1 MLDKKEI
8 RQEIVNYL
16 CGEEGLKDEFID
28 LLKSGGLSEDDGYEI
43 KEKLL
48 NEIDSSKDLNL
59 VFVTS
64 FDRDFPSDKLEEY
77 TNNESYLE
85 LVEAQYPQSVEEAV
99 DILIVGLDTEDIN
112 IIRESSKDEFG
123 PSAHFGLA
131 LYVRNHFG
139 LNNSKAKNLISD
151 IYKKGGFECMLFA
164 DSLSG
169 FLMDELWERV
179 QKEYEEALLDDSEF
193 FDKLRKIMQK
203 HDEEMMEMYLDSYEE
218 YLKEMND
225 EELNE
230 DYRQYLKE
238 NNINRKWDK

>member
-8 RQEIVNYL
+8 RQEMVNYL

-28 LLKSGGLSEDDGYEI
+28 LLKSGGLSEYDGYEI

-64 FDRDFPSDKLEEY
+64 FDRDFPSNELKEY
-77 TNNESYLE
+77 TNNPSYLE
-85 LVEAQYPQSVEEAV
+85 LVEAQYPQSVEEAL
-99 DILIVGLDTEDIN
+99 DILIEGLDKKDIN
-112 IIRESSKDEFG
+112 IIKESGKDEFG
-123 PSAHFGLA
+123 SLAHFGLA

-139 LNNSKAKNLISD
+139 LNNSKANDLILD
-151 IYKKGGFECMLFA
+151 ICKKEGFESMLFT

-179 QKEYEEALLDDSEF
+179 QKDYDEIIRTKEE
-193 FDKLRKIMQK
+193 
-203 HDEEMMEMYLDSYEE
+203 
-218 YLKEMND
+218 
-225 EELNE
+225 
-230 DYRQYLKE
+230 
-238 NNINRKWDK
+238 

>member
-1 MLDKKEI
+1 MSDKKEI

-16 CGEEGLKDEFID
+16 CGEEGLKEEFID

-64 FDRDFPSDKLEEY
+64 FNRDFPSDKLEEY

-99 DILIVGLDTEDIN
+99 DILIEGLDKEDIK
-112 IIRESSKDEFG
+112 IVKESGKEEFRG
-123 PSAHFGLA
+123 LAHFGFA

-139 LNNSKAKNLISD
+139 LNNSKARNLISD
-151 IYKKGGFECMLFA
+151 ISEKEGLEYILFA

-169 FLMDELWERV
+169 FLMDELWERI
-179 QKEYEEALLDDSEF
+179 QRDYDEIILTKEE
-193 FDKLRKIMQK
+193 
-203 HDEEMMEMYLDSYEE
+203 
-218 YLKEMND
+218 
-225 EELNE
+225 
-230 DYRQYLKE
+230 
-238 NNINRKWDK
+238 

>member
-16 CGEEGLKDEFID
+16 CGEEGLKEEFID

-59 VFVTS
+59 LFTTS
-64 FDRDFPSDKLEEY
+64 FDRDFPMKELDKY
-77 TNNESYLE
+77 TNNEEYLE

-99 DILIVGLDTEDIN
+99 DILIEGLDKKNIN
-112 IIRESSKDEFG
+112 IVKKYGKEEFG
-123 PSAHFGLA
+123 ILAHFGLA

-139 LNNSKAKNLISD
+139 LFTHKARNLISD
-151 IYKKGGFECMLFA
+151 ISEKGGFEHTIFA

-169 FLMDELWERV
+169 FLMDELWERI
-179 QKEYEEALLDDSEF
+179 QKDYDEIILTKEE
-193 FDKLRKIMQK
+193 
-203 HDEEMMEMYLDSYEE
+203 
-218 YLKEMND
+218 
-225 EELNE
+225 
-230 DYRQYLKE
+230 
-238 NNINRKWDK
+238 

>member
-16 CGEEGLKDEFID
+16 CGEEGLKDEFIN
-28 LLKSGGLSEDDGYEI
+28 LLKSGGLSESDGYEI

-64 FDRDFPSDKLEEY
+64 FDRDFPSNELKEY
-77 TNNESYLE
+77 TNNPSYLE

-99 DILIVGLDTEDIN
+99 DILIEGLDKEDIK
-112 IIRESSKDEFG
+112 IVKESGKEEFRG
-123 PSAHFGLA
+123 LAHFGLA

-139 LNNSKAKNLISD
+139 LNNNKASNLISD
-151 IYKKGGFECMLFA
+151 ICKKEGFESMLFT

-179 QKEYEEALLDDSEF
+179 QRDYDKIILTKEE
-193 FDKLRKIMQK
+193 
-203 HDEEMMEMYLDSYEE
+203 
-218 YLKEMND
+218 
-225 EELNE
+225 
-230 DYRQYLKE
+230 
-238 NNINRKWDK
+238 

>member
-1 MLDKKEI
+1 MLSK
-8 RQEIVNYL
+8 
-16 CGEEGLKDEFID
+16 
-28 LLKSGGLSEDDGYEI
+28 I

-64 FDRDFPSDKLEEY
+64 FNRDFPSDKLEEY

-99 DILIVGLDTEDIN
+99 DILIEGLDKEDIK
-112 IIRESSKDEFG
+112 IVKESGKEEFG
-123 PSAHFGLA
+123 GLAHFGLA

-139 LNNSKAKNLISD
+139 LNNNKASNLISD
-151 IYKKGGFECMLFA
+151 ICKKEGFERILFT

-179 QKEYEEALLDDSEF
+179 QRDYDKIILTKEE
-193 FDKLRKIMQK
+193 
-203 HDEEMMEMYLDSYEE
+203 
-218 YLKEMND
+218 
-225 EELNE
+225 
-230 DYRQYLKE
+230 
-238 NNINRKWDK
+238 

>member
-16 CGEEGLKDEFID
+16 CGEEGLKDEFND
-28 LLKSGGLSEDDGYEI
+28 LLKLGGLSESDGYEI

-64 FDRDFPSDKLEEY
+64 FDRDFPSNELKEY
-77 TNNESYLE
+77 TNNPSYLE

-99 DILIVGLDTEDIN
+99 DILIEGLDKEDIK
-112 IIRESSKDEFG
+112 IVKESGKEEFG
-123 PSAHFGLA
+123 GLAHFGLA

-139 LNNSKAKNLISD
+139 LNNSKASNLISD
-151 IYKKGGFECMLFA
+151 ICKKEGFESMLFT

-179 QKEYEEALLDDSEF
+179 QRDYDEIIRTKEE
-193 FDKLRKIMQK
+193 
-203 HDEEMMEMYLDSYEE
+203 
-218 YLKEMND
+218 
-225 EELNE
+225 
-230 DYRQYLKE
+230 
-238 NNINRKWDK
+238 

>member
-8 RQEIVNYL
+8 RQEMVNYL

-28 LLKSGGLSEDDGYEI
+28 LLKSGGLSESDGYEI

-64 FDRDFPSDKLEEY
+64 FDRDFPSNELKEY
-77 TNNESYLE
+77 TNNPSYLE

-99 DILIVGLDTEDIN
+99 DILIEGLDKEDIK
-112 IIRESSKDEFG
+112 IVKESGKEEFG
-123 PSAHFGLA
+123 GLAHFGLA

-139 LNNSKAKNLISD
+139 LNNSKASNLISD
-151 IYKKGGFECMLFA
+151 ICKKEGFESMLFT

-179 QKEYEEALLDDSEF
+179 QRDYDEIIRTKEE
-193 FDKLRKIMQK
+193 
-203 HDEEMMEMYLDSYEE
+203 
-218 YLKEMND
+218 
-225 EELNE
+225 
-230 DYRQYLKE
+230 
-238 NNINRKWDK
+238 

>member
-8 RQEIVNYL
+8 RQEMVNYL
-16 CGEEGLKDEFID
+16 CGKDGLKDKFID
-28 LLKSGGLSEDDGYEI
+28 LLKLGGLSESDGYEI

-64 FDRDFPSDKLEEY
+64 FDRDFPSNELKEY
-77 TNNESYLE
+77 TNNPSYLE

-99 DILIVGLDTEDIN
+99 DILIEGLDKEDIK
-112 IIRESSKDEFG
+112 IVKESGKEEFG
-123 PSAHFGLA
+123 GLAHFGLA

-139 LNNSKAKNLISD
+139 LNNSKASNLISD
-151 IYKKGGFECMLFA
+151 ICKKEGFESMLFT

-179 QKEYEEALLDDSEF
+179 QKDYDEIIRTKEE
-193 FDKLRKIMQK
+193 
-203 HDEEMMEMYLDSYEE
+203 
-218 YLKEMND
+218 
-225 EELNE
+225 
-230 DYRQYLKE
+230 
-238 NNINRKWDK
+238 

>member
-16 CGEEGLKDEFID
+16 CGEEGLKDEFND
-28 LLKSGGLSEDDGYEI
+28 LLKLGGLSESDGYEI

-64 FDRDFPSDKLEEY
+64 FDRDFPRNELKEY
-77 TNNESYLE
+77 TNNPSYLE

-99 DILIVGLDTEDIN
+99 DILIEGLDKEDIK
-112 IIRESSKDEFG
+112 IVKESGKEEFG
-123 PSAHFGLA
+123 GLAHFGLA

-139 LNNSKAKNLISD
+139 LNNSKASNLISD
-151 IYKKGGFECMLFA
+151 ICKKEGFESMLFT

-179 QKEYEEALLDDSEF
+179 QKDYDEIIRSKEE
-193 FDKLRKIMQK
+193 
-203 HDEEMMEMYLDSYEE
+203 
-218 YLKEMND
+218 
-225 EELNE
+225 
-230 DYRQYLKE
+230 
-238 NNINRKWDK
+238 

>member
-16 CGEEGLKDEFID
+16 CGEEGLKDEFND
-28 LLKSGGLSEDDGYEI
+28 LLKLGGLSESDGYEI

-64 FDRDFPSDKLEEY
+64 FDRDFPSNELKEY
-77 TNNESYLE
+77 TNNPSYLE

-99 DILIVGLDTEDIN
+99 DILIEGLDKEDIK
-112 IIRESSKDEFG
+112 IVKESGKEEFG
-123 PSAHFGLA
+123 GLAHFGLA

-139 LNNSKAKNLISD
+139 LNNSKANDLILD
-151 IYKKGGFECMLFA
+151 ICKKEGFESMLFT

-179 QKEYEEALLDDSEF
+179 QKDYDEIILTKEE
-193 FDKLRKIMQK
+193 
-203 HDEEMMEMYLDSYEE
+203 
-218 YLKEMND
+218 
-225 EELNE
+225 
-230 DYRQYLKE
+230 
-238 NNINRKWDK
+238 

>member
-16 CGEEGLKDEFID
+16 CGEEGLKDEFIN
-28 LLKSGGLSEDDGYEI
+28 LLKSGGLSESDGYEI

-64 FDRDFPSDKLEEY
+64 FDRDFPSNELKEY
-77 TNNESYLE
+77 TNNPSYLE

-99 DILIVGLDTEDIN
+99 DILIEGLDKEDIN
-112 IIRESSKDEFG
+112 IIKESGKEEFRG
-123 PSAHFGLA
+123 LAHFGLA

-139 LNNSKAKNLISD
+139 LNNNKASNLISD
-151 IYKKGGFECMLFA
+151 ICKKEGFESMLFT

-179 QKEYEEALLDDSEF
+179 QRDYDKIILTKEE
-193 FDKLRKIMQK
+193 
-203 HDEEMMEMYLDSYEE
+203 
-218 YLKEMND
+218 
-225 EELNE
+225 
-230 DYRQYLKE
+230 
-238 NNINRKWDK
+238 

>member
-28 LLKSGGLSEDDGYEI
+28 LLKSGGLSESDGYEI

-64 FDRDFPSDKLEEY
+64 FDRDFPRNELKEY
-77 TNNESYLE
+77 TNNPSYLE

-99 DILIVGLDTEDIN
+99 DILIEGLDKEDIK
-112 IIRESSKDEFG
+112 IVKESGKEEFRG
-123 PSAHFGLA
+123 LAHFGLA

-139 LNNSKAKNLISD
+139 LNNNKASNLISD
-151 IYKKGGFECMLFA
+151 ICKKEGFESMLFT

-179 QKEYEEALLDDSEF
+179 QRDYDKIILTKEE
-193 FDKLRKIMQK
+193 
-203 HDEEMMEMYLDSYEE
+203 
-218 YLKEMND
+218 
-225 EELNE
+225 
-230 DYRQYLKE
+230 
-238 NNINRKWDK
+238 

>member
-16 CGEEGLKDEFID
+16 CGKEGLKDEFID
-28 LLKSGGLSEDDGYEI
+28 LLKSGGLSESDGYAI

-59 VFVTS
+59 VFKTS
-64 FDRDFPSDKLEEY
+64 FDRDFPSNELKEY
-77 TNNESYLE
+77 TNNPSYLE

-99 DILIVGLDTEDIN
+99 DILIEGLDKEDIK
-112 IIRESSKDEFG
+112 IVKESGKEEFG
-123 PSAHFGLA
+123 GLAHFGLA

-139 LNNSKAKNLISD
+139 LNNSKANDLISD
-151 IYKKGGFECMLFA
+151 ICKKEGFESMLFT

-179 QKEYEEALLDDSEF
+179 QRDYDKIILTKEE
-193 FDKLRKIMQK
+193 
-203 HDEEMMEMYLDSYEE
+203 
-218 YLKEMND
+218 
-225 EELNE
+225 
-230 DYRQYLKE
+230 
-238 NNINRKWDK
+238 